1 MRIKVSDQSYD
12 VEHTPD
18 SVTVNDTKYTI
29 RVQPQ
34 DNARIVFVNDFPYRV
49 ELPDSADGD
58 GPQTVH
64 VDGRPYAV
72 QMEGRMR
79 AAAPPPRKAA
89 VSAKPSGPTPK
100 GALTASMAG
109 RIVSVRVAPGDAVKA
124 GQVILVLEA
133 MKMENEITA
142 PRDAIIK
149 ETPVAPGARVNEGD
163 VLILLEE

>member
-1 MRIKVSDQSYD
+1 MRIKVNDQSYD

-18 SVTVNDTKYTI
+18 AVTVNDTKYTI

-49 ELPDSADGD
+49 ELPDSAHGD
-58 GPQTVH
+58 GPLTVL
-64 VDGRPYAV
+64 VDGHPHAV
-72 QMEGRMR
+72 EVEGRMR
-79 AAAPPPRKAA
+79 AATPPPRKAA
-89 VSAKPSGPTPK
+89 ASPKPSGPAPR

-124 GQVILVLEA
+124 GQVLLVLEA
-133 MKMENEITA
+133 MKMENEVAA
-142 PRDAIIK
+142 PRDATIK
-149 ETPVAPGARVNEGD
+149 EAPVAPGARVNEGD